1 MKKFFILLMTM
12 AGLSTTINAQVTID
26 ETNFPDPEF
35 RAYLLDQSYGQDGI
49 ITDEEIAEITTL
61 SLSDTY
67 IADFTGLNLFTSL
80 ENFSLKDNERFVDS
94 PLDFS
99 GFQML
104 TSIRLNS
111 CEGFSSI
118 TMSNC
123 PQLSDIYIFA
133 MPDISIGELTVS
145 DCPNPNLNI
154 FFSNGTF
161 EHVKLINLEISR
173 LSLPMNIMEYSLEVV
188 NCPNLSY
195 LSTYMSGLKSLTLTN
210 CPELSQLNIAWTD
223 LTSLD
228 LSGCPK
234 LTSLDC
240 HNVDLT
246 SLDLSNNPLL
256 SKLVCY
262 SNQLTSLDLS
272 GCPKLSYLDCHNN
285 QLTSLDLSNN
295 PELSTLGCRNNLLSS
310 LELNTSK
317 LKVLSCGYNQL
328 TSLDLSNCPEL
339 EGIQC
344 NNNQLSDKAMFD
356 MVISIPD
363 RSETTAGNI
372 YAIDLTSGTEKN
384 VCTTTTVGV
393 ARAINWYINA
403 WTENGWE
410 EYEGSDPTGLNEID
424 AAKMG
429 NGTRYNLMG
438 QPVGNDYK
446 GIVIEN
452 GQKFIVR

>member
-1 MKKFFILLMTM
+1 MTM

-26 ETNFPDPEF
+26 ETNFPDPNF
-35 RAYLLDQSYGQDGI
+35 RSYLLEQSYGQDGI

-61 SLSDTY
+61 SLSDTC
-67 IADFTGLNLFTSL
+67 IADFTGLNLF
-80 ENFSLKDNERFVDS
+80 
-94 PLDFS
+94 
-99 GFQML
+99 
-104 TSIRLNS
+104 
-111 CEGFSSI
+111 
-118 TMSNC
+118 
-123 PQLSDIYIFA
+123 
-133 MPDISIGELTVS
+133 
-145 DCPNPNLNI
+145 
-154 FFSNGTF
+154 
-161 EHVKLINLEISR
+161 
-173 LSLPMNIMEYSLEVV
+173 
-188 NCPNLSY
+188 
-195 LSTYMSGLKSLTLTN
+195 
-210 CPELSQLNIAWTD
+210 
-223 LTSLD
+223 
-228 LSGCPK
+228 
-234 LTSLDC
+234 
-240 HNVDLT
+240 
-246 SLDLSNNPLL
+246 
-256 SKLVCY
+256 
-262 SNQLTSLDLS
+262 
-272 GCPKLSYLDCHNN
+272 
-285 QLTSLDLSNN
+285 TSLDLSNN
-295 PELSTLGCRNNLLSS
+295 PELSTLGCRNNLLTS

-344 NNNQLSDKAMFD
+344 NNNQLSDQAMFD
-356 MVISIPD
+356 MVISLPD

-372 YAIDLTSGTEKN
+372 YAIDLTSSTEKN